1 MAAAFVWTDPPLYNP
16 AGSIDPWFYTG
27 FWLNFHQ
34 LYDAFSQ
41 TYYASRLPWIIV
53 GYAANQILSP
63 RTAHLI
69 LHGSFF
75 VVGAIAAYGL
85 LRAHF
90 GRNAALVGYVWLIG
104 GQMYFDA
111 QHWDYWDGA
120 LITFV
125 FVGLFLGAPA
135 VGKPLPV
142 WRLAASGFFLAA
154 AVATNVFAVVLVIGL
169 PILYVTTRMRPRGMF
184 LRRLGIDSAAFLSG
198 AVALLVACG
207 TFAWLNRGP
216 VWFLGP
222 QIHEARVINPA
233 LFSVPFDTWAP
244 QSPRVLVPLFL
255 LAILVVVA
263 AGSKRRTPEFG
274 SIVGSGL
281 YLLAVSAF
289 LAAREFTGGNVLE
302 AVYYFSPALPAM
314 TLCVGAIASGLGVAN
329 WRGARAQLAVGAC
342 AAAVLA
348 PLVCVYRDD
357 LPSRV
362 GEVAYLPAGVLMAVA
377 LTAVIVSRT
386 RLLRRGASLLAAGAL
401 AVGLG
406 ASAYALDAST
416 DVFDLGASTPVTTE
430 TFDLG
435 VGMVGFLRSVAPTGT
450 PPVFWYDQHA
460 DGGDLVGIQSLYL
473 YNYTAFAFD
482 MPAFG
487 PAEAESL
494 ANHVSP
500 QIVLLCLHRSCGD
513 APHVLRAH
521 GYRIRLVRSKRLGSG
536 SSHVWVEVYERT
548 S

>member
-1 MAAAFVWTDPPLYNP
+1 MLPKDATARSSTISSADLRGSGAHAGAPALRTDSAPESHPGRRDARALLARVLAEAAPLVLLSLVVAAAFVWTDPPLYNP

-63 RTAHLI
+63 RTAHLV

-75 VVGAIAAYGL
+75 VVGAVAAYGL

-90 GRNAALVGYVWLIG
+90 GRNAALIGYVWLIG

-125 FVGLFLGAPA
+125 FVGLFLGLPA
-135 VGKPLPV
+135 TGKPLPV

-289 LAAREFTGGNVLE
+289 LAARELHRRQRARGGLLLQ
-302 AVYYFSPALPAM
+302 P
-314 TLCVGAIASGLGVAN
+314 G
-329 WRGARAQLAVGAC
+329 
-342 AAAVLA
+342 
-348 PLVCVYRDD
+348 
-357 LPSRV
+357 
-362 GEVAYLPAGVLMAVA
+362 PAGDA
-377 LTAVIVSRT
+377 T
-386 RLLRRGASLLAAGAL
+386 LRRGDRFRAWRRELARGEGAARRWSLRRSSARSPRLGL
-401 AVGLG
+401 PRRPAV
-406 ASAYALDAST
+406 
-416 DVFDLGASTPVTTE
+416 
-430 TFDLG
+430 
-435 VGMVGFLRSVAPTGT
+435 TGGRGSL
-450 PPVFWYDQHA
+450 PP
-460 DGGDLVGIQSLYL
+460 G
-473 YNYTAFAFD
+473 
-482 MPAFG
+482 
-487 PAEAESL
+487 
-494 ANHVSP
+494 
-500 QIVLLCLHRSCGD
+500 R
-513 APHVLRAH
+513 RAH
-521 GYRIRLVRSKRLGSG
+521 GGCAHRSGREPDASPTTW
-536 SSHVWVEVYERT
+536 S
-548 S
+548 